1 MDQVLIRCRAHLVQ
15 LPLCHSKPADV
26 CTRYFS
32 HAATPLNFFREKL
45 AKNLGLRLD
54 ISCLVF
60 AERPENE
67 VQDIAMDYEMEI

>member
-1 MDQVLIRCRAHLVQ
+1 M
-15 LPLCHSKPADV
+15 